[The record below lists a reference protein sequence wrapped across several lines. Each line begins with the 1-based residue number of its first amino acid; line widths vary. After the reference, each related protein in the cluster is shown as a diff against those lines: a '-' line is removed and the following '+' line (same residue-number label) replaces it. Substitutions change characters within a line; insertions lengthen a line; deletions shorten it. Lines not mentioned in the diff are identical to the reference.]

1 MFKNNM
7 ITHNNNGDN
16 MDLLCVVFRTVFFY
30 AFIILTYRLMG
41 KREVGQLSMSDL
53 SVNLLIAELV
63 AISIENYNDSIWYT
77 ILPILILL
85 FLEIIMGFISLKS
98 YKVRNLIDGT
108 PSLII
113 NKGKINYKEM
123 IRQRYTLD
131 DLLLQLRNKEIKN
144 LCDVEYAV
152 LENNGTLNVFEYNKF
167 KLNTDVPFALILDG
181 VIQYETLSFINKS
194 DKWLIE
200 YLDKNDLRL
209 NEIFYA
215 FYKNKKVYVILNKDL
230 I

>member
-1 MFKNNM
+1 M

-85 FLEIIMGFISLKS
+85 FLEILMGYISLKS
-98 YKVRNLIDGT
+98 YRVRKLMDGT

-123 IRQRYTLD
+123 IKQRYTLD
-131 DLLLQLRNKEIKN
+131 DLLLQLRNKSVKN
-144 LCDVEYAV
+144 LKDIEYAV
-152 LENNGTLNVFEYNKF
+152 LENNGTLNIFEYNKI
-167 KLNTDVPFALILDG
+167 NSDVPFALILDG

-215 FYKNKKVYVILNKDL
+215 FYKNKRVYVILNNDL